1 MRLPPR
7 FPLAHLPTPLDP
19 LPHLSADLG
28 VDLWVKRDDQT
39 GLALGGNKTRKLEY
53 FLAEALATGA
63 DTILTTGAPQSNH
76 CRQTA
81 AAAALAGLRAVL
93 VLAGSG
99 HREITGNILLDH
111 LLGAELIF
119 ADTDQPGHAQPRG
132 QALQAA
138 ADRERAAGRT
148 PYTIPLGGSNALGA
162 VGYVA
167 AMHELAEQL
176 TARDLPPFDYI
187 VFASSSGGT
196 HAGMALGAA
205 HLGWPTQVLGI
216 SVDAEKLALTGGVA
230 EIANACG
237 DLLGLPTRLTPT
249 DIHATADYLGGGYA
263 VLGDAEKHAIHTFA
277 RRAALLLD
285 PVYTGRAA
293 AGLLD
298 LIHKQVIAPGS
309 RVLFWHTGGAP
320 ALFAYN
326 AALL

>member
-1 MRLPPR
+1 MQLPPR

-19 LPHLSADLG
+19 LPQLSADLG
-28 VDLWVKRDDQT
+28 VNLWVKRDDQT

-53 FLAEALATGA
+53 FLAAALATGA

-99 HREITGNILLDH
+99 HRETTGNILLNH

-119 ADTDQPGHAQPRG
+119 ADTDHPGHAQPRG

-138 ADRERAAGRT
+138 ADRERATGRM
-148 PYTIPLGGSNALGA
+148 PYVIPLGGSNALGA
-162 VGYVA
+162 VGYVTA
-167 AMHELAEQL
+167 TLELAEQL
-176 TARDLPPFDYI
+176 TTRDLPPFDYI

-230 EIANACG
+230 EIANACAE
-237 DLLGLPTRLTPT
+237 LLGLPTHLTPT

-263 VLGDAEKHAIHTFA
+263 VLGQAEKQAIHTFA
-277 RRAALLLD
+277 HRAALLLD

-298 LIHKQVIAPGS
+298 LIRKRVIPPHS
-309 RVLFWHTGGAP
+309 RVLFWHTGGTP